1 MFTSSNSTFSMNYNH
16 RNPRP
21 DPWALYVLAAVGA
34 LCFAVVLSML
44 AGCTTTRT
52 VERVTVHRDTL
63 HVVQRD
69 TLRVVQRDTLRVV
82 QRDTLR
88 ELRTVRDSVYLRDS
102 IYLEG
107 STLVKERTRDRWHVR
122 RDTVWRSRGDT
133 VWRSRGDSVWR
144 SRGDSVWRSRGDSV
158 RAASHHADSR
168 NEKKTTHRGFL
179 WPPLS
184 LIVFLAVFGLIG
196 YALKR

>member
-16 RNPRP
+16 RKPPP

-44 AGCTTTRT
+44 TGCTITRT

-63 HVVQRD
+63 HVVH
-69 TLRVVQRDTLRVV
+69 RDTLRVV

-122 RDTVWRSRGDT
+122 RDTVLHSRGDT
-133 VWRSRGDSVWR
+133 VLRSRGDSVL
-144 SRGDSVWRSRGDSV
+144 RSRGDSV
-158 RAASHHADSR
+158 RAASHHTDTR
-168 NEKKTTHRGFL
+168 NEKKTTHSGFL

-196 YALKR
+196 YALKRRT